1 MTLTTEFRDAVQ
13 NKNVISVKIM
23 LKDSLLLNGE
33 NFKEMLEYAKEQ
45 IPSLIDEHDGEIF
58 KPETEWDED
67 YLNEQLVVLVNNFS
81 EERIK
86 LLQSIIHKL
95 YGKQTTN
102 EADLTKSLS
111 TDRELTS
118 LQKKGTMVATA
129 GTATFVTGLAGLAMK
144 MSWGGPVTLVG
155 GAAVIVGSAM
165 YKLGKEN

>member
-13 NKNVISVKIM
+13 SKNMISVKIM
-23 LKDSLLLNGE
+23 LKDGLLLDEE

-45 IPSLIDEHDGEIF
+45 IPALIDEHDGEIF

-95 YGKQTTN
+95 YGKKTIN
-102 EADLTKSLS
+102 ETDSTKSLS

-118 LQKKGTMVATA
+118 LQKKGAMVATA
-129 GTATFVTGLAGLAMK
+129 GTATFVTGLVGLAIK

-155 GAAVIVGSAM
+155 GAAVAVGGVM
-165 YKLGKEN
+165 YKLGKED